1 MKLNRQKILLGLL
14 AVIGIVRVGDWV
26 LASIIEG
33 PLHELRGTNSQLQS
47 EIEKYEKALALARTA
62 GKRIEQWKTLSLPA
76 DVETSRTL
84 YRTWLADLVR
94 ESKLQN
100 PIVDSGGPS
109 VRYGLY
115 RTLPFNLRASGSL
128 DQFTRFLFAFSE
140 AGHLHRIQSLTLTPV
155 SSSGRFDVS
164 LSIETVLLPAVERNH
179 LTHRTSTILASHSPE
194 DYIDIS
200 RQNIFGAESGYID
213 PHEDTIVSAI
223 TYSNGRPKVWITQQ
237 SDNHVQKL
245 GLDDNVAVGS
255 FRGRIVKVTDED
267 VIIEAASG
275 AWRLSIGDS
284 FADAAFVPGT

>member
-1 MKLNRQKILLGLL
+1 MKLNRQQVLLGLL
-14 AVIGIVRVGDWV
+14 VVIGVVRVGDWV
-26 LASIIEG
+26 LASMIEG
-33 PLHELRGTNSQLQS
+33 PLRELRGTNNQLQAD
-47 EIEKYEKALALARTA
+47 IKKYEKALSAARTA
-62 GKRIEQWKTLSLPA
+62 GKRIEQWKMLSLPA

-84 YRTWLADLVR
+84 YRTWLVDLVR

-100 PIVDSGGPS
+100 PIVDSGSPS

-155 SSSGRFDVS
+155 SSSGRFDLS
-164 LSIETVLLPAVERNH
+164 LSIETVLLPGVERNR
-179 LTHRTSTILASHSPE
+179 LTDKTSTILASHSPE

-200 RQNIFGAESGYID
+200 RQNIFGADSGYVD

-237 SDNHVQKL
+237 SDNRVLKL
-245 GLDDNVAVGS
+245 GLNETVTVGS
-255 FRGRIVKVTDED
+255 FRGRISEVTDED

-275 AWRLSIGDS
+275 AWRLSIGES